1 MQVAEFEIL
10 TPLLGGLAIGGYGE
24 QLLASNL

>member
-10 TPLLGGLAIGGYGE
+10 TPLLVGLAIGGYGE
-24 QLLASNL
+24 HLLANNL